1 MTSLN
6 TDSTDMKAK
15 FDFLPELIVYD
26 FDGVMTDNRV
36 TVDETGKEAVTVHRG
51 DGWGVRMIK
60 DELKIPQIILSTE
73 ANPVVVR
80 RAEKLRIP
88 VIHNA
93 GDSKRQIL
101 EKYCTENGFASAKV
115 LYIGNDLNDFDAMMM
130 CGYHACPFDAEP
142 EIKAVSDYIFDT
154 KGGYGVIRELY
165 RLLSEVIV

>member
-1 MTSLN
+1 
-6 TDSTDMKAK
+6 MKK
-15 FDFLPELIVYD
+15 QFGFLPKLIVYD

-36 TVDETGKEAVTVHRG
+36 TVDENGKESVTVHRG

-60 DELKIPQIILSTE
+60 DSLKIPQIILSTE

-80 RAEKLRIP
+80 RAEKIKIP

-101 EKYCTENGFASAKV
+101 EKYCADNGFAFNDV
-115 LYIGNDLNDFDAMMM
+115 LYIGNDLNDYEAMML
-130 CGYHACPFDAEP
+130 CGFHACPSDAEP
-142 EIKAVSDYIFDT
+142 EIKAVSDFIFEA

-165 RLLSEVIV
+165 RLLSEVIH